1 MKRKEYYKIGEI
13 STLYGIGAD
22 SLRYYE
28 EIGILK
34 PRRDSN
40 GYRMYSIHDIRTL
53 NILREL
59 RSIGFSMA
67 EIKEH
72 LADFDLTKT
81 LSLFRREID
90 AIDQKQAEL
99 AHLRQQL
106 SSRVDE
112 IHQHLA
118 EIGSE
123 TPLVQHLPA
132 RRVLSLTE
140 NIYMD
145 TDLDFI
151 IKKLQKEYEDQLYI
165 IGNGSIGATIPLD
178 HVQSGHYG
186 HFNSVFCIINGD
198 NYDSLLPEGDYL
210 CQTVRG
216 GYDKM
221 PAAWNALFAYLN
233 TQGLTAAADP
243 MERYIIDNHDTNDP
257 SEYITQLM
265 IPLETPHKSAV

>member
-40 GYRMYSIHDIRTL
+40 GYRMYSIRDIRTL

-72 LADFDLTKT
+72 LADFDLSKT
-81 LSLFRREID
+81 LSLFAREIQ
-90 AIDQKQAEL
+90 AIDEKQAEL
-99 AHLRQQL
+99 ARLRRQL
-106 SSRVDE
+106 AGRIDA
-112 IHQHLA
+112 IHSHLA
-118 EIGSE
+118 ESISE
-123 TPLVQHLPA
+123 KPQILRLPA
-132 RRVLSLTE
+132 RRILSLTE
-140 NIYMD
+140 NAYED
-145 TDLDFI
+145 DDLDFVL
-151 IKKLQKEYEDQLYI
+151 KKLQKENENQIYI
-165 IGNGSIGATIPLD
+165 IGNGDMGATIPLD
-178 HVQSGHYG
+178 YIKDGGYG
-186 HFNSVFCIINGD
+186 HFNSVFCIVQGEQ
-198 NYDSLLPEGDYL
+198 YDAVLPEGDYL
-210 CQTVRG
+210 CQTVKG

-221 PAAWNALFAYLN
+221 PAAWRALFSYMESR
-233 TQGLTAAADP
+233 GLTAAADP
-243 MERYIIDNHDTNDP
+243 MEQYIIDNHDTNDE

-265 IPLETPHKSAV
+265 VLLERKR